1 MPITA
6 SEGSVGFSAARE
18 NLDDL
23 IKRRFFFRQGSEI
36 YGGVSGF
43 FTYGPP
49 GCALKTNIIQ
59 QWRNHFVI
67 EEQMMEIEDTNIMPH
82 PVLKA
87 SGHVDRFSDF
97 LVRDIG
103 DEKKF
108 FRADKLL
115 EDVMEAKMKEKD
127 ATPEQ
132 IKEYTVVRNQADAY
146 TKEELSAIFK
156 KYGVKSPEIGRAHV

>member
-1 MPITA
+1 MA
-6 SEGSVGFSAARE
+6 QFEKNRK
-18 NLDDL
+18 DL
-23 IKRRFFFRQGSEI
+23 EDLCRRRFFFRQGAEI
-36 YGGVSGF
+36 YGGVAGF

-67 EEQMMEIEDTNIMPH
+67 EEQMLEIEDSNIMPH

-97 LVRDIG
+97 LVRDSG

-108 FRADKLL
+108 YRADKLL
-115 EDVMEAKMKEKD
+115 EDFMEEKLKEKD
-127 ATPEQ
+127 HSEEKR
-132 IKEYTVVRNQADAY
+132 KEYTVVRNQ
-146 TKEELSAIFK
+146 
-156 KYGVKSPEIGRAHV
+156 